1 MIGGAAR
8 SDWVEVKL
16 DSVLKQSKEKY
27 KPKGVEQAF
36 FIGLEHIEKNTGRL
50 TDEACVADISAT
62 KNKFDASQILYGK
75 LRPYLNKVYLSTRA
89 GVCSTDILVFD
100 ISSAI
105 EAKYALNFMLSR
117 RFVNDMSANTS
128 GVNLPRVSTKY
139 ISGYPIPLPPLPEQ
153 RAIVAKIEQL
163 FSKLAHGI
171 ASLKAAQE
179 KLAVYRKS
187 VLKKAFE
194 GELTRQWRE
203 QQTNLSNTDE
213 LLKQIKAELDD
224 YHQRQLQDWQAAVK
238 VWKAAGKE
246 GKKPAKPK
254 KYTVIAELTREDLS
268 KLPELPDEW
277 SWHKL
282 GNICQRIQIGPFGS
296 QMHRHE
302 YVEKGVPVVNPQHI
316 KSHQISPRVFISE
329 EKAASLSQYVLEEND
344 VILGRRGEMGRSAYI
359 STKEDGWLCGSGS
372 LFVRLGGLFKGNLY
386 SLIFS
391 ERRVTNYL
399 EEKGS
404 GTTMTNLNSTILSE
418 LPIQL
423 IPLEEQAQIIKEVEA
438 RFSVCDNLQKEIER
452 GLQKAEALRQSVM
465 KKAFEGRLLNESELD
480 ACCAAPDWEPAQQ
493 LLARIQSEKSV
504 IAKKAI
510 TDKSG
515 ISHGK

>member
-1 MIGGAAR
+1 MMGGAVG
-8 SDWVEVKL
+8 SDWAEAKLGSLLNYIQPSKYIVQSTNYNDNYEIPVLTAGKSFIKGYTNETENIFDNLPAIIFDDFTTSSQFVNFKFKVK
-16 DSVLKQSKEKY
+16 S
-27 KPKGVEQAF
+27 
-36 FIGLEHIEKNTGRL
+36 
-50 TDEACVADISAT
+50 SAM
-62 KNKFDASQILYGK
+62 K
-75 LRPYLNKVYLSTRA
+75 
-89 GVCSTDILVFD
+89 ILVPSSKLVNIKYVYYFMQNIRQNTD
-100 ISSAI
+100 THKRYWISIFS
-105 EAKYALNFMLSR
+105 K
-117 RFVNDMSANTS
+117 
-128 GVNLPRVSTKY
+128 LPIKF
-139 ISGYPIPLPPLPEQ
+139 PALPEQ

-163 FSKLAHGI
+163 FSKLDHGI
-171 ASLKAAQE
+171 ASLKTAQE
-179 KLAVYRKS
+179 KLTSYRQA
-187 VLKKAFE
+187 VLKKTFE

-224 YHQRQLQDWQAAVK
+224 YHQRRLRDWQAAVK

-254 KYTVIAELTREDLS
+254 KYTVVAELAREDLS
-268 KLPELPDEW
+268 RLPELPDEW

-316 KSHQISPRVFISE
+316 KSQQIFPQVFISE

-359 STKEDGWLCGSGS
+359 SNKENGWLCGSGS

-391 ERRVTNYL
+391 ERRVVNYL

-418 LPIQL
+418 LPVQL

-452 GLQKAEALRQSVM
+452 GLQKAEVLRQSVL

-480 ACCAAPDWEPAQQ
+480 ACRAVPDWEPAQQ

-510 TDKSG
+510 GDKSG